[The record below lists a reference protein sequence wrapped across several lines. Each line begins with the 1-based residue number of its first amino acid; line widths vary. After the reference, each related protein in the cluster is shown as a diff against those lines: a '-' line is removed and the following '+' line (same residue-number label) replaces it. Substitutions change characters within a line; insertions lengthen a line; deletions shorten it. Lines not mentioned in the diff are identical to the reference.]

1 MKPRILIL
9 GLGNLLMGD
18 EGIGIR
24 CVEYLQGKPLPEGI
38 DMLDGGTAGF
48 QLLSILS
55 EYDHVIFIDATAG
68 EGIPGEV
75 NILRPRFAA
84 DFPRSLTSHDI
95 GLRDLVKS
103 AELLDELPDIYL
115 ITITVRKV
123 SQVTTEISPD
133 LKDSPGKVYDAVCR
147 IIGDLAG

>member
-1 MKPRILIL
+1 
-9 GLGNLLMGD
+9 MGD

-24 CVEYLQGKPLPEGI
+24 CLEYLHHRALPEGI

-48 QLLSILS
+48 QLLSLLS

-75 NILRPRFAA
+75 NVLRPRFAA

-115 ITITVRKV
+115 ITINVRKAN
-123 SQVTTEISPD
+123 QVTIEISSD
-133 LKDSPGKVYDAVCR
+133 LKGSPRKVYDAVRR
-147 IIGDLAG
+147 IIGELTG